1 MNELIQQIS
10 NIPQGIEN
18 QIAIETS
25 QASITYVGLAERVK
39 TLSLWLKEQKANSVA
54 LHADNSIDWIVV
66 DLACQMA
73 QLILT
78 PIPLFFTQAQYDQ
91 LLLSVQPNILFSQQN
106 INFGERCNC
115 EQVALSTYK
124 LAQEKKLEA
133 PNGTAKI
140 IYT

>member
-54 LHADNSIDWIVV
+54 LYADNSIDWIVV